1 MAFFRDFVVHT
12 PEEIERIRV
21 AMQMTAQVR
30 DQLVELVR
38 PGMSTLQIDML
49 AGDLIQAAG
58 GTSGFLHKA
67 VCQTFLGPIHAIR
80 QRRQFQLSAR
90 KARPHSG
97 CGNQG

>member
-38 PGMSTLQIDML
+38 PGMS
-49 AGDLIQAAG
+49 
-58 GTSGFLHKA
+58 H
-67 VCQTFLGPIHAIR
+67 
-80 QRRQFQLSAR
+80 SAM
-90 KARPHSG
+90 
-97 CGNQG
+97 